1 MLLILPIMKN
11 KLLFLILLLPSLIMS
26 QVGNGFE
33 NTPGVT
39 FDALSNAC
47 QYFDTNTTTAHTLT
61 NYNAT
66 CGLVYVTEASSGTTL
81 GYSIVLDPTTPNGPV
96 GFSDGDYFG
105 VATSASIQSEL
116 GFAPPEGTQAFFMD
130 DVDGT
135 VTMTFDQV
143 NLVGT
148 NPQFSMQYFLD
159 DTNWDILDFFR
170 VTIQFSD
177 CASPTLTL
185 IDTTT
190 ETNGIDDLPGLQ
202 GSWQSLSAD
211 LSANAACKAQ
221 LVIEFSSNSGAEQL
235 ALDAITF
242 IPGLTLNTQS
252 FDLDAALSVYPN
264 PSNGQ
269 ITIKNN
275 GITLEAVIV
284 SDINGRVIKTID
296 LNNITTSTVLDLST
310 DLTSG
315 LYFVTITSGKG
326 NLVKKVIIK

>member
-1 MLLILPIMKN
+1 MKN
-11 KLLFLILLLPSLIMS
+11 KLLSLIFLLPSLIMS

-39 FDALSNAC
+39 FNAVSNAC

-61 NYNAT
+61 NYNAN
-66 CGLVYVTEASSGTTL
+66 CGLVYVTEASSGSTL

-105 VATSASIQSEL
+105 VATAASVQSEL

-143 NLVGT
+143 DLVGS

-177 CASPTLTL
+177 CASPALTL

-202 GSWQSLSAD
+202 GSWQLLSAD

-235 ALDAITF
+235 ALDAIDF
-242 IPGLTLNTQS
+242 IPGLTLSTDV
-252 FDLDAALSVYPN
+252 FDLNSVLSIYPN
-264 PSNGQ
+264 PSNGLM
-269 ITIKNN
+269 TIKNIGVN
-275 GITLEAVIV
+275 LKAVNV
-284 SDINGRVIKTID
+284 TDINGRLIKTID
-296 LNNITTSTVLDLST
+296 LNNSSTNAILDLST
-310 DLTSG
+310 DLASG
-315 LYFVTITSGKG
+315 LYFITVVSEKG
-326 NLVKKVIIK
+326 NLLKKIIIE

>member
-1 MLLILPIMKN
+1 MKN
-11 KLLFLILLLPSLIMS
+11 KLLSLIFLLPSLIMS

-39 FDALSNAC
+39 FNAVSNAC

-61 NYNAT
+61 NYNAN
-66 CGLVYVTEASSGTTL
+66 CGLVYVTEASSGVTL

-105 VATSASIQSEL
+105 VATAASIQSEL

-143 NLVGT
+143 DLVGS

-177 CASPTLTL
+177 CASPALTL

-202 GSWQSLSAD
+202 GSWQLLSAD

-235 ALDAITF
+235 ALDAIDF
-242 IPGLTLNTQS
+242 IPGLTLSTDV
-252 FDLDAALSVYPN
+252 FDLNSVLSIYPN
-264 PSNGQ
+264 PSNGLM
-269 ITIKNN
+269 TIKNN
-275 GITLEAVIV
+275 GVNLKVVNVT
-284 SDINGRVIKTID
+284 DINGRLIKTID
-296 LNNITTSTVLDLST
+296 LNNSSTNAILDLST
-310 DLTSG
+310 DLASG
-315 LYFVTITSGKG
+315 LYFITVVSEKG
-326 NLVKKVIIK
+326 NLVKKIIIE

>member
-1 MLLILPIMKN
+1 MKN
-11 KLLFLILLLPSLIMS
+11 KLLSLIFLLPSLIMS

-39 FDALSNAC
+39 FNAVSNAC
-47 QYFDTNTTTAHTLT
+47 QYFDTNTTTAHTLI
-61 NYNAT
+61 NYNAN
-66 CGLVYVTEASSGTTL
+66 CGLVYVTEASSGSTL
-81 GYSIVLDPTTPNGPV
+81 GYAIVLDPTTPNGPV

-105 VATSASIQSEL
+105 VATAASIQSEL

-143 NLVGT
+143 DLVGS

-177 CASPTLTL
+177 CASPALTL

-202 GSWQSLSAD
+202 GSWQLLSAD
-211 LSANAACKAQ
+211 LSANATCKAQ

-235 ALDAITF
+235 ALDAIDF
-242 IPGLTLNTQS
+242 IPGLTLSTDV
-252 FDLDAALSVYPN
+252 FDLSSVLSIYPN
-264 PSNGQ
+264 PSNGLM
-269 ITIKNN
+269 TIKNN
-275 GITLEAVIV
+275 GVNLKAVNV
-284 SDINGRVIKTID
+284 TDINGRLIKTIN
-296 LNNITTSTVLDLST
+296 LNNSSINTILDLST
-310 DLTSG
+310 DLASG
-315 LYFVTITSGKG
+315 LYFITVVSEKG
-326 NLVKKVIIK
+326 NLVKKIIIE

>member
-1 MLLILPIMKN
+1 
-11 KLLFLILLLPSLIMS
+11 MS

-39 FDALSNAC
+39 FNAVSNAC

-61 NYNAT
+61 NYNAN
-66 CGLVYVTEASSGTTL
+66 CGLVYVTEASSGVTL

-105 VATSASIQSEL
+105 VATAASIQSEL

-143 NLVGT
+143 DLVGS

-177 CASPTLTL
+177 CASPALTL

-202 GSWQSLSAD
+202 GSWQLLSAD

-235 ALDAITF
+235 ALDAIDF
-242 IPGLTLNTQS
+242 IPGLTLSTDV
-252 FDLDAALSVYPN
+252 FDLNSVLSIYPN
-264 PSNGQ
+264 PSNGLM
-269 ITIKNN
+269 TIKNN
-275 GITLEAVIV
+275 GVNLKAVNV
-284 SDINGRVIKTID
+284 TDINGRLIKTID
-296 LNNITTSTVLDLST
+296 LNNNSTNAILDLST
-310 DLTSG
+310 DLASG
-315 LYFVTITSGKG
+315 LYFITVVSEKG
-326 NLVKKVIIK
+326 NLVKKIIIE

>member
-1 MLLILPIMKN
+1 MKN
-11 KLLFLILLLPSLIMS
+11 KLLSLIFLLPSLIMS

-39 FDALSNAC
+39 FNAVSNAC

-61 NYNAT
+61 NYNAN
-66 CGLVYVTEASSGTTL
+66 CGLVYVTEASSGSTL

-105 VATSASIQSEL
+105 VATAASIQSEL

-143 NLVGT
+143 DLVGS

-177 CASPTLTL
+177 CASPALTL

-202 GSWQSLSAD
+202 GSWQLLSAD

-235 ALDAITF
+235 ALDAIEF
-242 IPGLTLNTQS
+242 IPGLTLSTDV
-252 FDLDAALSVYPN
+252 FDLNSVLSIYPN
-264 PSNGQ
+264 PSNGLM
-269 ITIKNN
+269 TIKNN
-275 GITLEAVIV
+275 GVNLKAVNV
-284 SDINGRVIKTID
+284 TDINGRLIKTID
-296 LNNITTSTVLDLST
+296 LNNSSTNAILDLST
-310 DLTSG
+310 DLASG
-315 LYFVTITSGKG
+315 LYFITVVSEKG
-326 NLVKKVIIK
+326 NLVKKIIIE

>member
-1 MLLILPIMKN
+1 MKN
-11 KLLFLILLLPSLIMS
+11 KLLSLIFLLPSLIMS

-39 FDALSNAC
+39 FNAVSNAC

-61 NYNAT
+61 NYNAN
-66 CGLVYVTEASSGTTL
+66 CGLVYVTEASSGSTL

-105 VATSASIQSEL
+105 VATAASIQSEL

-143 NLVGT
+143 DLVGS

-177 CASPTLTL
+177 CASPALTL

-202 GSWQSLSAD
+202 GSWQLLSAD

-235 ALDAITF
+235 ALDAIDF
-242 IPGLTLNTQS
+242 IPGLTLSTDV
-252 FDLDAALSVYPN
+252 FDLNSVLSIYPN
-264 PSNGQ
+264 PSNGLM
-269 ITIKNN
+269 TIKNN
-275 GITLEAVIV
+275 GVNLKAVNV
-284 SDINGRVIKTID
+284 TDINGRLIKTID
-296 LNNITTSTVLDLST
+296 LNNSSTNAILDLST
-310 DLTSG
+310 DLASG
-315 LYFVTITSGKG
+315 LYFITVVSEKG
-326 NLVKKVIIK
+326 NLVKKIIIE

>member
-1 MLLILPIMKN
+1 MKN
-11 KLLFLILLLPSLIMS
+11 KLLSLIFLLPSLIMS

-39 FDALSNAC
+39 FNAVSNAC

-61 NYNAT
+61 NYNAN
-66 CGLVYVTEASSGTTL
+66 CGLVYVTEASSGVTL

-105 VATSASIQSEL
+105 VATAASIQSEL

-143 NLVGT
+143 DLVGS

-177 CASPTLTL
+177 CASPALTL

-202 GSWQSLSAD
+202 GSWQLLSAD

-235 ALDAITF
+235 ALDAIDF
-242 IPGLTLNTQS
+242 IPGLTLSTDV
-252 FDLDAALSVYPN
+252 FDLNSVLSIYPN
-264 PSNGQ
+264 PSNGLM
-269 ITIKNN
+269 TIKNN
-275 GITLEAVIV
+275 GVNLKAVNV
-284 SDINGRVIKTID
+284 TDINGRLIKTID
-296 LNNITTSTVLDLST
+296 LNNSSTNAILDLST
-310 DLTSG
+310 DLASA
-315 LYFVTITSGKG
+315 LYFITVVLEKG
-326 NLVKKVIIK
+326 NLVKKIIIE

>member
-1 MLLILPIMKN
+1 MKN
-11 KLLFLILLLPSLIMS
+11 KLLSLIFLLPSLIMS

-39 FDALSNAC
+39 FNAVSNAC

-61 NYNAT
+61 NYNAN
-66 CGLVYVTEASSGTTL
+66 CGLVYVTEASSGVTL

-105 VATSASIQSEL
+105 VATAASIQSEL

-143 NLVGT
+143 DLVGS

-177 CASPTLTL
+177 CASPALTL

-202 GSWQSLSAD
+202 GSWQLLSAD

-235 ALDAITF
+235 ALDAINF
-242 IPGLTLNTQS
+242 IHGLTLSTDV
-252 FDLDAALSVYPN
+252 FDLNSVLSIYPN
-264 PSNGQ
+264 PSNGLM
-269 ITIKNN
+269 TIKNN
-275 GITLEAVIV
+275 GVNLKAVNV
-284 SDINGRVIKTID
+284 TDINGRLIETID
-296 LNNITTSTVLDLST
+296 LNNSSTNAILDLST
-310 DLTSG
+310 DLASG
-315 LYFVTITSGKG
+315 LYFITVISEKG
-326 NLVKKVIIK
+326 NLVKKIIIE